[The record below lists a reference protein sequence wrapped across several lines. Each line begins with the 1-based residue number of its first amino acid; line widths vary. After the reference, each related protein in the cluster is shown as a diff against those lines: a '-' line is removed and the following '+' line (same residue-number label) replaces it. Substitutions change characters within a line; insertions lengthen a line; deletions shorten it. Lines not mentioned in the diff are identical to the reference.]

1 MTYRERLLARKERIG
16 NRASYMKIA
25 YRVGRSHTAV
35 RNAMLGIQ
43 GDIPIDNDTLLRKI
57 DRALSEIES
66 ESGFSLANA

>member
-25 YRVGRSHTAV
+25 YRVGRSQTAV

-43 GDIPIDNDTLLRKI
+43 GDIAMDSETLLKKI
-57 DRALSEIES
+57 DRALSEIEA
-66 ESGFSLANA
+66 ESNPVPAAA